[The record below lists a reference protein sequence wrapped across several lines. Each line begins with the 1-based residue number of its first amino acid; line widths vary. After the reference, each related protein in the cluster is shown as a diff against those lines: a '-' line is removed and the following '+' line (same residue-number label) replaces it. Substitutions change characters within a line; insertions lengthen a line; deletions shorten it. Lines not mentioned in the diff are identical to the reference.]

1 MKETLIT
8 NPLIIMLINM
18 TIVFSVLYGLSL
30 LIRLLHLVDPTRRKQ
45 IVPKELPPE
54 LSVGKETV
62 AAEKN
67 GLTQE
72 ETFVLIAAALAAYG
86 YHPQDII
93 SIHPADHK
101 KWTQA
106 ARIEG
111 VHWH

>member
-8 NPLIIMLINM
+8 NPLVIMLINM
-18 TIVFSVLYGLSL
+18 TIVFAVLYGLCL
-30 LIRLLHLVDPTRRKQ
+30 LIRLLHVLDPTRKQQ

-54 LSVGKETV
+54 LPVVKETV

-72 ETFVLIAAALAAYG
+72 ETFVLIAAALAVYG
-86 YHPQDII
+86 YHPQEII
-93 SIHPADHK
+93 SIRPAERK

-106 ARIEG
+106 ARMQAM
-111 VHWH
+111 HRT